1 MNDKKNIAEF
11 VIWWVQQGRKPG
23 QYNNQ
28 RAEAI
33 LFILMFGTIIV
44 GVSMAVN
51 LIIGITLAI
60 LLYAPAIGMGVYIL
74 FQYFKKNY
82 AKFQGTE

>member
-23 QYNNQ
+23 KYNND
-28 RAEAI
+28 RADAI
-33 LFILMFGTIIV
+33 LFSMLFGTVVV
-44 GVSMAVN
+44 GVSMAIN

-60 LLYAPAIGMGVYIL
+60 LLYVPAIGMGVYIL

-82 AKFQGTE
+82 ARFQGTE